1 MRTLVLL
8 ALSVTF
14 LGACSSTPK
23 IELADQSQYC
33 YTDQKIV
40 NKDNKQVSSETTLT
54 CSDRLDLNNSMIVKS
69 GIADTCREY
78 WYNVHINGQ
87 LRYKKGYICRKL
99 DVNGGH
105 GGWEIVN
112 PKFMH

>member
-69 GIADTCREY
+69 GIADTVES
-78 WYNVHINGQ
+78 IGIM
-87 LRYKKGYICRKL
+87 YIL
-99 DVNGGH
+99 TDS
-105 GGWEIVN
+105 
-112 PKFMH
+112 